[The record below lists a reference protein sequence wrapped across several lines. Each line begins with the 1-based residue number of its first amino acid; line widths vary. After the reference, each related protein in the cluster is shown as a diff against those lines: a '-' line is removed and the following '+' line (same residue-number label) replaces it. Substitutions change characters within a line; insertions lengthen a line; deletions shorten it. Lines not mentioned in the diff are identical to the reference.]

1 MGLFVWKWRVEKM
14 WDWGQGI
21 VLVSGGPSWEGFY
34 VQLYKVVTTIVL
46 VVCVWGGGGGIW
58 CGYIVICRR
67 RYINDL

>member
-1 MGLFVWKWRVEKM
+1 MGLFVWEWRVEKM

-21 VLVSGGPSWEGFY
+21 VLVSEGPSWEGFC

-46 VVCVWGGGGGIW
+46 VVCVGGGGGIW

-67 RYINDL
+67 RYINEL

>member
-34 VQLYKVVTTIVL
+34 VQLYKVVTTMVL
-46 VVCVWGGGGGIW
+46 FYNLLFLILYCTILV
-58 CGYIVICRR
+58 
-67 RYINDL
+67 

>member
-34 VQLYKVVTTIVL
+34 VQLYKVVTSPFSRPRKKYMTD
-46 VVCVWGGGGGIW
+46 GI
-58 CGYIVICRR
+58 
-67 RYINDL
+67 N